1 MKLLQNKP
9 KVPFGFAGI
18 ILGITFSLISCST
31 SEQYS
36 DDIIGKWELLQTDD
50 YELEPGFIWE
60 FKEDLSFSIVN
71 NAGKFETDPFET
83 TPFRG
88 KGTYEGFYLVDA
100 PKGMTMREKY
110 RSPMFFSALEISE
123 DGSTMEMRFDPIEPK
138 DSSDA
143 TKDVLAKFKRLN

>member
-1 MKLLQNKP
+1 MKSTHRKTII
-9 KVPFGFAGI
+9 PFWLASI
-18 ILGITFSLISCST
+18 TLGITLSLVSCT
-31 SEQYS
+31 SKEQYA
-36 DDIIGKWELLQTDD
+36 DDIIGKWELLETDD

-60 FKEDLSFSIVN
+60 FKEDLTFSIVN

-88 KGTYEGFYLVDA
+88 EGTYEGYYLVDA

-123 DGSTMEMRFDPIEPK
+123 DGSSMEMRFDPIEPK
-138 DSSDA
+138 DSTEAS
-143 TKDVLAKFKRLN
+143 KDVLAKFKKLN